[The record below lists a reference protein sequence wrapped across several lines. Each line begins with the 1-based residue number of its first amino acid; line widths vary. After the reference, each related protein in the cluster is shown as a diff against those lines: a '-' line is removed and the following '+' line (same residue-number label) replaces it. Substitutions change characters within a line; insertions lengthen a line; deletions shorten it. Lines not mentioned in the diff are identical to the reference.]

1 MAPDRPRV
9 LLVSCYELGHA
20 PLGIAWPLAFLRRA
34 GFDAATL
41 DLAVEPFS
49 ATAAAS
55 ADVVIVSVPMHTALR
70 VGVEAARR
78 VREAAPAAH
87 ICFHGLYAWLNAE
100 ELLHSGAA
108 DSVAAG
114 EAEDVLVALVRALGE
129 GRPAHEVPGVTTSV
143 SATAP
148 VRARLD
154 FPVPDRSTLPSPA
167 RYAGYLHDG
176 ATDRAA
182 YVEASRGCLHL
193 CRHCPV
199 VPIYGGRFFVV
210 PADVVLADIAAQVEG
225 GARHVTFGDPDF
237 LNGPGHALDV
247 ARRLHARWPSLTFD
261 FTAKVEHLLKR
272 RALLPELRALGC
284 TFVVS
289 AVESLSDE
297 VLRRLDKGHT
307 AADVRAL
314 LHVMNGAGIVLH
326 PTLVAFTPWTTI
338 GDYIEAV
345 ELFRAHGLVAY
356 VPPVQLAIRLLVP
369 PHSALLDEPETA
381 SWIGPLDAETFSH
394 RWRHPDPRMD
404 ALFEAVASRVESAED
419 ANEDP
424 RATWDAVRSLAY
436 AAAGQPLPDE
446 PTPPEF
452 RPDPPR
458 LTEHWF
464 C

>member
-1 MAPDRPRV
+1 MSAPERV

-34 GFDAATL
+34 GIDAATL

-49 ATAAAS
+49 SSMAAA
-55 ADVVIVSVPMHTALR
+55 ADVVVVSVPMHTALR
-70 VGVEAARR
+70 VGVAAARR
-78 VREAAPAAH
+78 VRAVNPRAH
-87 ICFHGLYAWLNAE
+87 VCFHGLYAWLNAD
-100 ELLHSGAA
+100 ELLRDGTADSIVGGEAEEVLVSLVRALGDGLAA
-108 DSVAAG
+108 DSVAG
-114 EAEDVLVALVRALGE
+114 VMTRSKRAD
-129 GRPAHEVPGVTTSV
+129 AI
-143 SATAP
+143 
-148 VRARLD
+148 RARLD
-154 FPVPDRSTLPSPA
+154 FPVPDRTTLPAPA
-167 RYAGYLHDG
+167 RYAGYQEAGSLS
-176 ATDRAA
+176 RAA

-210 PADVVLADIAAQVEG
+210 PADVVLADIEAQVAT

-237 LNGPGHALDV
+237 LNGPGHALEV

-261 FTAKVEHLLKR
+261 FTAKVEHLLKH

-307 AADVRAL
+307 ADDVRAL
-314 LHVMNGAGIVLH
+314 LGVMSAAGIVLH
-326 PTLVAFTPWTTI
+326 PTLVAFTPWTTLD
-338 GDYIEAV
+338 DYIETI

-369 PHSALLDEPETA
+369 PHSALLDDPSAATWA
-381 SWIGPLDAETFSH
+381 GPLDRETFSH
-394 RWRHPDPRMD
+394 SWRHPDPRMD
-404 ALFEAVASRVESAED
+404 ALFEAVASRVESGED
-419 ANEDP
+419 AAEDP
-424 RATWDAVRSLAY
+424 RLTWDAVRGLAY
-436 AAAGQPLPDE
+436 AAAGRPLPDE
-446 PTPPEF
+446 PMPPAF